1 MNQVIEYLER
11 HPNSSVQI
19 LSRELKLPKKELNS
33 LLYSNKKVFGK
44 TFSDTKHPKRPHWYL
59 LSTSNIKMPL
69 HKTYVEVPDESK
81 EEYLDNLQESK
92 EEVIDI
98 SEDSKE
104 EDLDNVK
111 ESKEEVINISEK
123 CKIQGNVENM
133 ERIMKMETIGIWF
146 IFLLLLR
153 YEMSNV
159 NTYNRNSMPL
169 MLT

>member
-1 MNQVIEYLER
+1 MMNQVIEYLER
-11 HPNSSVQI
+11 HSNSSVQI

-33 LLYSNKKVFGK
+33 LLYSNKKVFSK

-59 LSTSNIKMPL
+59 LSTSNIKKPIY
-69 HKTYVEVPDESK
+69 KPYVEVPNESK
-81 EEYLDNLQESK
+81 EEYLDNLQEAK
-92 EEVIDI
+92 EEY
-98 SEDSKE
+98 
-104 EDLDNVK
+104 LDNLQ